1 MAKLESDS
9 KFTLYLLAVI
19 AGVSVAN
26 TYYLQPLLYV
36 ISRSFSRDPK
46 TIGTLVT
53 LAQVGYALG
62 LATLVPLADRI
73 SKRTIISLGLA
84 VAAAIS
90 LFQSLTTNFILFEV
104 AVFLVGT
111 VSIVAQVAVA
121 FSATVSTHEGRGS
134 AVSKVMA
141 GLLSGILLARTA
153 AGVIAEIAGY
163 KTVYLSA
170 AVAGIALAIVAWLK
184 LPSDQ
189 PSHTLSY
196 PKLLSSTAKTF
207 LHSKLLRRRAYFGA
221 LGFAGFSIFWTV
233 LAPYLSIA
241 PFNLNTVEI
250 GFIGIAGLAGV
261 AAARVAGWAVDKGYA
276 RISTP
281 GSWAIIAGSF
291 IALYLARHSLLAIV
305 IVAATL
311 DLGIQGIHI
320 TNQSIIY
327 RISPDSQARITTA
340 YMGTYFI
347 GGAIGSALATVTYA
361 NFQYAGTALLGV
373 GVSFLGILLWYFGRK
388 KEAALIQRMG
398 GLQPDRT

>member
-1 MAKLESDS
+1 MVKLESDS
-9 KFTLYLLAVI
+9 KFTLYLLAII

-36 ISRSFSRDPK
+36 ISRSFSRDPR

-53 LAQVGYALG
+53 LAQIGYALG
-62 LATLVPLADRI
+62 LVTLVPLADRM
-73 SKRTIISLGLA
+73 SKRKLISFGLALASLISLL
-84 VAAAIS
+84 
-90 LFQSLTTNFILFEV
+90 QSLTSSFVIFEV

-121 FSATVSTHEGRGS
+121 FSATVSTAEGRGS

-153 AGVIAEIAGY
+153 AGVVAEIAGY

-170 AVAGIALAIVAWLK
+170 ALLGLALAVFAWLK
-184 LPSDQ
+184 LPNDR
-189 PSHTLSY
+189 PVHTLSY
-196 PKLLSSTAKTF
+196 PKLLSSTARTF
-207 LHSKLLRRRAYFGA
+207 LESKLLRRRAYFGA

-233 LAPYLSIA
+233 LAPYLSVA
-241 PFNLNTVEI
+241 PFNLNTVQI

-261 AAARVAGWAVDKGYA
+261 GAARMAGWAVDRGYA

-281 GSWAIIAGSF
+281 ASWAIIAGSF
-291 IALYLARHSLLAIV
+291 VALYVARNSLVAIV

-327 RISPDSQARITTA
+327 RISPDAQARITTV

-347 GGAIGSALATVTYA
+347 GGAIGSALATYTYA
-361 NFQYAGTALLGV
+361 YFHYAGTALLGI
-373 GVSFLGILLWYFGRK
+373 GVSALGILLWLTGRK
-388 KEAALIQRMG
+388 KEAKLTANMSEHQLDYG
-398 GLQPDRT
+398 

>member
-1 MAKLESDS
+1 
-9 KFTLYLLAVI
+9 
-19 AGVSVAN
+19 
-26 TYYLQPLLYV
+26 
-36 ISRSFSRDPK
+36 
-46 TIGTLVT
+46 
-53 LAQVGYALG
+53 
-62 LATLVPLADRI
+62 
-73 SKRTIISLGLA
+73 
-84 VAAAIS
+84 
-90 LFQSLTTNFILFEV
+90 
-104 AVFLVGT
+104 
-111 VSIVAQVAVA
+111 
-121 FSATVSTHEGRGS
+121 
-134 AVSKVMA
+134 
-141 GLLSGILLARTA
+141 
-153 AGVIAEIAGY
+153 
-163 KTVYLSA
+163 
-170 AVAGIALAIVAWLK
+170 
-184 LPSDQ
+184 
-189 PSHTLSY
+189 
-196 PKLLSSTAKTF
+196 
-207 LHSKLLRRRAYFGA
+207 

-327 RISPDSQARITTA
+327 RISPDAQARITTA

-373 GVSFLGILLWYFGRK
+373 GVSFLGILLWFFGRK
-388 KEAALIQRMG
+388 KEAALIQKMG
-398 GLQPDRT
+398 DRQPDHD